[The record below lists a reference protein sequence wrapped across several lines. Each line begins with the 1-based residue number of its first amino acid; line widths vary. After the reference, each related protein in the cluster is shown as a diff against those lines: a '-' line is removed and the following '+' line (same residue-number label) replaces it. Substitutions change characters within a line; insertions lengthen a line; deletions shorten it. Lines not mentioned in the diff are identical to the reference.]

1 MINKPESS
9 NGSVAEP
16 ARLTRQPVG
25 IAGARD
31 GEAGDG
37 RGRAAQPVGIHR
49 LNAVRHRRP
58 RWRDRGDGDGIGA
71 GDGAVAVGGAA
82 FQGGAVGR
90 RVGGGRVG
98 GAGRGSSREKGE
110 PEAGRGRHCRRRA
123 ARAGVWCLLRSNSRD
138 ERRRGS
144 RGVEKWRFS
153 SFPGPVNP
161 WLNGAGGCGLWACG
175 RVKHPGVWARAEPRF
190 SSFSGSRRR
199 QTAGKER
206 LFYFYIFRKHFLQKY
221 IFNFI
226 IYSFVPLPPSRGRHP
241 LEGRRAA
248 GTYM

>member
-1 MINKPESS
+1 M
-9 NGSVAEP
+9 
-16 ARLTRQPVG
+16 G

-37 RGRAAQPVGIHR
+37 RGRAAQPVGVHR
-49 LNAVRHRRP
+49 LNAVRPRR
-58 RWRDRGDGDGIGA
+58 RDRRDGGGVGA
-71 GDGAVAVGGAA
+71 GAGAVAVGGDA
-82 FQGGAVGR
+82 FQGGAAGGP
-90 RVGGGRVG
+90 VGGGRVG

-199 QTAGKER
+199 QTAGKELR
-206 LFYFYIFRKHFLQKY
+206 NQR
-221 IFNFI
+221 NEAT
-226 IYSFVPLPPSRGRHP
+226 PPFFQ
-241 LEGRRAA
+241 LYKA
-248 GTYM
+248 